1 MAVASGGKFSDVLRK
16 FEAKVYYDRAKKF
29 DLAAARKYVY
39 GLEANR
45 RKSGNLAAAPRIL
58 TFGEIRDIGSKA
70 MPDGWWPRIV
80 ASSSQRQYMDLPFTY
95 FLQDGLVD
103 EWPIVPYLTWSP
115 QAQDKKPWV
124 RVEFG
129 GRKRFSKVVLRR
141 CRDKEGCIALKSGRV
156 VVEGRELAMFGLG
169 GCSVELSFSEVEA
182 ESVTVEVGDYDK
194 TAKCRLLSEVEVY

>member
-1 MAVASGGKFSDVLRK
+1 MLKK

-45 RKSGNLAAAPRIL
+45 RKPGNLAAAPRIL
-58 TFGEIRDIGSKA
+58 TFGEVRDIGAKA

-80 ASSSQRQYMDLPFTY
+80 ASSSQRQYLDMPFTY

-103 EWPIVPYLTWSP
+103 EWPIVSYLTWSP
-115 QAQDKKPWV
+115 QKQDRAPWV

-129 GRKRFSKVVLRR
+129 AKKKFSKVVLHR
-141 CRDKEGCIALKSGRV
+141 CRDGEGRIALKSGRV
-156 VVEGRELAMFGLG
+156 TSGGRELAAFGAG
-169 GCSVELSFSEVEA
+169 GCKVELSFPAVEA
-182 ESVTVEVGDYDK
+182 ESVTVEVGGCD
-194 TAKCRLLSEVEVY
+194 ASANCRLLSEVEVYD